1 MARPKK
7 PAPRPP
13 RRKKG
18 TGAIALHKPSGR
30 WRARHPGGT
39 DWTWFADY
47 DAAESWLNREL
58 ERLARPET
66 THSANTPLM
75 AWVAY
80 WFKIAAAS
88 SDWSISTRTIYQ
100 RYLGYF
106 AALGPMRL
114 ADLRADHFQAIVAQL
129 LEVGAD
135 RPSIHPITGKRTQ
148 RVKPITAQQ
157 VTAAVGVLRRALD
170 YARDN
175 GIIALN
181 PVRTVITPKSD
192 RKRPLIWTSAE
203 MTRLRPILMGDALEA
218 LWVLSLTCGL
228 RIGELLALKW
238 SVFNEDAQTIT
249 ICRTRFRNGRVQ
261 EWPKSRKSRDVAL
274 SAKALAAL
282 IRHRDQ
288 QHDDAVW
295 VFEHMYGGYA
305 RVWTY
310 DGVLG
315 RLERLCARAG
325 VTYHPTHTGRHVH
338 ATHLLAIGIPAADV
352 ADRLGH
358 ADASV
363 TLRIYAQPSLEGR
376 QRAIAAADG
385 ILQD

>member
-1 MARPKK
+1 
-7 PAPRPP
+7 
-13 RRKKG
+13 
-18 TGAIALHKPSGR
+18 
-30 WRARHPGGT
+30 
-39 DWTWFADY
+39 
-47 DAAESWLNREL
+47 
-58 ERLARPET
+58 
-66 THSANTPLM
+66 M
-75 AWVAY
+75 AWISY
-80 WFKIAAAS
+80 WFRIAAAS

-100 RYLGYF
+100 RYLRYF

-114 ADLRADHFQAIVAQL
+114 SDLRADDVQAIVAQL

-135 RPSIHPITGKRTQ
+135 RPPIHPITGKKTQ
-148 RVKPITAQQ
+148 RVRPITAQQ

-175 GIIALN
+175 GIITIN
-181 PVRTVITPKSD
+181 PVRTVFTPSVE
-192 RKRPLIWTSAE
+192 RKRPEIWTRAE
-203 MTRLRPILMGDALEA
+203 MAKLRPILMGDRLET

-238 SVFNEDAQTIT
+238 DVFSEHDQTLT

-261 EWPKSRKSRDVAL
+261 EWPKSRRSRTIGL
-274 SAKALAAL
+274 SVEALASL
-282 IRHRDQ
+282 LRHRQQ
-288 QHDDAVW
+288 QHAGAVW
-295 VFEHMYGGYA
+295 VFEHVYGDGP
-305 RVWTY
+305 RMWTY
-310 DGVLG
+310 DGVLA

-325 VTYHPTHTGRHVH
+325 VPYHATHTGRHAH

-363 TLRIYAQPSLEGR
+363 TLRLYAHSSLEGR
-376 QRAIAAADG
+376 QRAISAADG